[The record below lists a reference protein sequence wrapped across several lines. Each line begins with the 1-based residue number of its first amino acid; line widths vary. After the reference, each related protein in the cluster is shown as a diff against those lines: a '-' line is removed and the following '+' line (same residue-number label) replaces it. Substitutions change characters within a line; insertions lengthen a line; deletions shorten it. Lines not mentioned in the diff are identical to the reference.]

1 MDPTGKEEPYFG
13 TGGQGASRMKWKHS
27 QFAVRVADMPDDLG
41 KLLDMDL
48 EEYVRGC

>member
-1 MDPTGKEEPYFG
+1 MDPTGKEEPHLG
-13 TGGQGASRMKWKHS
+13 TDEQGASRMKWKHS

-48 EEYVRGC
+48 EEHFRGR